1 VRIGRVRANFSAAG
15 CFRLAVARMRNNPQR
30 GFTIIELM
38 IGVLLVAILLGIGM
52 PAFRSFI
59 LEQRLRATGSD
70 LRVAL
75 TLARSE
81 AVKRNREVTLR
92 RTDEAEGW
100 SKGWMIPIPPDPDPD
115 DPDVPA
121 LLKHVQTGDV
131 TITGPDVVTFT
142 PSGRAKVPPGSI
154 QLQIDIGPDASTAAR
169 YVCLESQLDGRVH
182 SCRQAC
188 PVPAAA
194 LPEPCDASDESRT
207 L

>member
-1 VRIGRVRANFSAAG
+1 MGPLRAFFHSAASY
-15 CFRLAVARMRNNPQR
+15 RLVKKCERSNPQR
-30 GFTIIELM
+30 GFTLVELM
-38 IGVLLVAILLGIGM
+38 IGVALLAILLGMGM

-92 RTDEAEGW
+92 RTDVADGW
-100 SKGWMIPIPPDPDPD
+100 SKGWIIPIPPDPDPD

-121 LLKHVQTGDV
+121 LLKHVQAGDV
-131 TITGPDVVTFT
+131 TITGPDAVTFT

-154 QLQIDIGPDASTAAR
+154 QLQIDIGSDASAAAR

-188 PVPAAA
+188 PNPAVP
-194 LPEPCDASDESRT
+194 LPEPCDANDESRT